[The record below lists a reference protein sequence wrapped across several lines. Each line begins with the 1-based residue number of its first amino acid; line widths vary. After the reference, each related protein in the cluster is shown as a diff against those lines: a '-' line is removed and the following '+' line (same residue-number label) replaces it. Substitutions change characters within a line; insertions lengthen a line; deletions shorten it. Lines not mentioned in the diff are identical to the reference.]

1 MNVTHD
7 RAIITAVQ
15 KLTGTFNQ
23 DTVYL
28 VTANVTS
35 VDENKGICTVE
46 TISGNASI
54 TLTNVELQTVVSDG
68 ILIVPRVDSEVKVIY
83 SKYTTPFI
91 CQYSEVEKIYLACD
105 TQQMD
110 IGDLKVNSSTT
121 EVNVDSTL
129 DINCNEITFN
139 GGSNKGLVKVV
150 ELTQQ
155 LNKIEADLNS
165 LKTIF
170 LALNATIAALP
181 PPTPILASILAG
193 LFAPFNTYG
202 GHIITPTVETQ
213 IEDTK
218 ITH

>member
-1 MNVTHD
+1 MNTSHD
-7 RAIITAVQ
+7 RSIITAVQ

-28 VTANVTS
+28 VTANVIS

-54 TLTNVELQTVVSDG
+54 TLTNVELQTVISDG
-68 ILIVPRVDSEVKVIY
+68 ILIVPRKDSEVKVIY

-91 CQYSEVEKIYLACD
+91 VQYSEVEKIYFAAD
-105 TQQMD
+105 TKQID
-110 IGDLKVNSSTT
+110 VENTF
-121 EVNVDSTL
+121 N
-129 DINCNEITFN
+129 INCNKVIFN
-139 GGSNKGLVKVV
+139 GGSNKGMVKVV

-155 LNKIEADLNS
+155 INKLENKVNS
-165 LKTIF
+165 IISTFNFHTHAGIQSGGG
-170 LALNATIAALP
+170 NTLP
-181 PPTPILASILAG
+181 PTTNVNPPL
-193 LFAPFNTYG
+193 
-202 GHIITPTVETQ
+202 TPTQQTQ